1 MYANPKSRRFAQV
14 ALVTA
19 LFGAL
24 SVSHAQSVDEITE
37 LKKKQLIAEMKKGT
51 VDERPNTVV
60 VMQQPKVAP
69 TPEAPKLAVPDF
81 GVVSIA
87 GKNPSSLASVI
98 FEGNSRN
105 IRVVVGDM
113 TPSGWLVERITPSAV
128 TFSHALPPEN
138 IKSSVTKT
146 SVKDRKSAKTKAAP
160 AVAETEVKYQRVVVG
175 FGANPTPRTPA
186 MNAMTAAPAAAQAV
200 QFQGV
205 PAVIPTAV
213 LAK

>member
-19 LFGAL
+19 LFGSLCA
-24 SVSHAQSVDEITE
+24 SHAQSVDEITE

-51 VDERPNTVV
+51 VDERPSTVLV
-60 VMQQPKVAP
+60 VQQPKVAP
-69 TPEAPKLAVPDF
+69 APETPKLTVPDF

-87 GKNPSSLASVI
+87 GRNPSSLTSVI

-138 IKSSVTKT
+138 MKPSAVKPSA
-146 SVKDRKSAKTKAAP
+146 KDRKSAKAKAAP
-160 AVAETEVKYQRVVVG
+160 VAVETEVKYQRVTVG
-175 FGANPTPRTPA
+175 FGANPAPRAPVA
-186 MNAMTAAPAAAQAV
+186 NATATAPAAAQAV